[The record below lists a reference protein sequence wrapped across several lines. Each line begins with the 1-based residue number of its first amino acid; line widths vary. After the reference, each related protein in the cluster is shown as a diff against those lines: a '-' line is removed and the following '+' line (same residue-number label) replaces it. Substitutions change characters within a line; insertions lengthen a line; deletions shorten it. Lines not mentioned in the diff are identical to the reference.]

1 MIRADEVR
9 RGNGQIQFSLTVLES
24 TPVRLGNDA
33 TAGSAPSGAPHGLNL
48 SGSQVLIG
56 WVSAL
61 SAVVLLLW
69 AFLRLWL
76 FEA

>member
-1 MIRADEVR
+1 MIRADEIR
-9 RGNGQIQFSLTVLES
+9 RGKGQIQFSLTVLES
-24 TPVRLGNDA
+24 TPLRLGNDA
-33 TAGSAPSGAPHGLNL
+33 AAGSAPSGAPPGLSL

-61 SAVVLLLW
+61 TAVGLLLW
-69 AFLRLWL
+69 AFLKLWL